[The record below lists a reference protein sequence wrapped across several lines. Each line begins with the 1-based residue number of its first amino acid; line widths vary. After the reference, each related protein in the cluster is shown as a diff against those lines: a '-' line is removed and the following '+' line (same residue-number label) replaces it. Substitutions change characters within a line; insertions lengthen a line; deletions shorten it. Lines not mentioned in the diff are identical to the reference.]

1 MGKNEEQRKILEEL
15 NEDVN
20 KIRQQLGKGMY
31 LDEIS
36 KTLGMG
42 EEYTELLFCFG
53 IMN

>member
-1 MGKNEEQRKILEEL
+1 MKKNTEQSKTLEIL

-20 KIRQQLGKGMY
+20 KIRQQLGKGMN
-31 LDEIS
+31 LEEIS

-42 EEYTELLFCFG
+42 EEYTKLLFCFG